1 MPKLTKED
9 YKERFAK
16 FFGESPDD
24 NALSF
29 MEDLT
34 DTLEDL
40 YNGVQ
45 PNPDSGEKTYSEAEY
60 KELDNKWRKKYTERF
75 LSKVPDKPEESE
87 KTKEEIENERL
98 QNIKIEDLFDKK

>member
-1 MPKLTKED
+1 MTKED
-9 YKERFAK
+9 YKERFAS

-40 YNGVQ
+40 YNGVS
-45 PNPDSGEKTYSEAEY
+45 PKPENGEKTYTEAEY

-75 LSKVPDKPEESE
+75 LSKVPDKSEEAE
-87 KTKEEIENERL
+87 QKTKEEIENERL
-98 QNIKIEDLFDKK
+98 QNIKFEDLFDKK